1 MHEERVYTLLLPF
14 PQKFDKKKVDEQFS
28 NFLDIF
34 KNLYVNIPFMEA
46 LKQVPLCMKFM
57 KIILSKKRKFEDYE
71 TIFLM
76 EGWSNLGR

>member
-14 PQKFDKKKVDEQFS
+14 PQKFDKKKVDEKFS

-46 LKQVPLCMKFM
+46 FKQVLLCMKFM